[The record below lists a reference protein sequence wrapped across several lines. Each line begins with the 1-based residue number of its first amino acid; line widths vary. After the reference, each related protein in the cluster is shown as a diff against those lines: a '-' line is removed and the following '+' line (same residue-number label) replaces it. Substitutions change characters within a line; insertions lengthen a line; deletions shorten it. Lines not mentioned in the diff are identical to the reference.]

1 MNSNSGEPQS
11 ETQNPQAPAPEPT
24 ATETATA
31 EAAAPMEVAQSTDYA
46 TATPWTP
53 PEKVLD
59 PNEIMNQFPNPN
71 APVRAPREPRPEGQ
85 GKEGGGSQG
94 GRGRE
99 DGRGHGKG
107 GQGGHGGKGGRG
119 GNSRGK
125 GKFEEAPPKP
135 QGPRPGDPVEI
146 VLLEAKTKSGG
157 WMGTIG
163 EEGRKGFVFDSGK
176 APGEWKA
183 GEKVKVFIRV
193 HPVVPG
199 ELVQFQIEALPPRKE
214 KGGAKGEAPVK
225 AFSIF
230 DKKEGGRRGR

>member
-1 MNSNSGEPQS
+1 MNLPGDTQGGNPN
-11 ETQNPQAPAPEPT
+11 ETPVTPEAAPAPAPI
-24 ATETATA
+24 A
-31 EAAAPMEVAQSTDYA
+31 EAAAPMDYA
-46 TATPWTP
+46 TQTPWTP
-53 PEKVLD
+53 PEKILD

-71 APVRAPREPRPEGQ
+71 APVRKPREAKPEGQ
-85 GKEGGGSQG
+85 AEGGH

-99 DGRGHGKG
+99 DGRGQGK
-107 GQGGHGGKGGRG
+107 GGHGGKGGKG
-119 GNSRGK
+119 RGK

-146 VLLEAKTKSGG
+146 LLLETKTKSGG

-163 EEGRKGFVFDSGK
+163 EGGRKGFVFDSGK

-199 ELVQFQIEALPPRKE
+199 ELVQFQIEALPPKKE

-230 DKKEGGRRGR
+230 DKKEGGGRRGR